1 MLFLRWMPR
10 RFFIICHETLLLRN
24 GIIGSLGSD
33 FWWIR
38 VSPELVPAMAREFDW
53 NRLGRCMMIDVR
65 EGIIT
70 WISPSSLHEIFGF
83 SSDEI
88 VKEAGLV
95 LQKRVG
101 DAGNPLEG
109 S

>member
-1 MLFLRWMPR
+1 
-10 RFFIICHETLLLRN
+10 
-24 GIIGSLGSD
+24 
-33 FWWIR
+33 
-38 VSPELVPAMAREFDW
+38 
-53 NRLGRCMMIDVR
+53 MMIDVR
-65 EGIIT
+65 EGIII